1 MGIMS
6 IVKNVIEHFR
16 KAGKTE
22 KEISSMIE
30 QAADKATVN
39 KGITEKKEYKKPEI
53 KAKTTAEQFVE
64 AVMQTG
70 VTAEQVKTASLK
82 MSGSQGCTNRR
93 DTNNWRKMHGL
104 PMRRKQK
111 ARRKHERGKGAD
123 SH

>member
-6 IVKNVIEHFR
+6 IVKSVIEHFR

-22 KEISSMIE
+22 KEISNMIE

-39 KGITEKKEYKKPEI
+39 KGIAEKKEYKKPEI

-70 VTAEQVKTASLK
+70 VTAEQVK
-82 MSGSQGCTNRR
+82 
-93 DTNNWRKMHGL
+93 
-104 PMRRKQK
+104 
-111 ARRKHERGKGAD
+111 RGVETSILLTCNSHKPRWKIKGVFFNQFLAY
-123 SH
+123 SFREQL

>member
-39 KGITEKKEYKKPEI
+39 KGIAEKKGI
-53 KAKTTAEQFVE
+53 
-64 AVMQTG
+64 
-70 VTAEQVKTASLK
+70 
-82 MSGSQGCTNRR
+82 
-93 DTNNWRKMHGL
+93 
-104 PMRRKQK
+104 
-111 ARRKHERGKGAD
+111 
-123 SH
+123 

>member
-6 IVKNVIEHFR
+6 IVKSVIEHFR

-22 KEISSMIE
+22 KEISNMIE

-39 KGITEKKEYKKPEI
+39 KGIAEKKEYKKPEI

-70 VTAEQVKTASLK
+70 GH
-82 MSGSQGCTNRR
+82 SGAGKNGNYENERFTR
-93 DTNNWRKMHGL
+93 MHKS
-104 PMRRKQK
+104 PKY
-111 ARRKHERGKGAD
+111 E
-123 SH
+123 